1 MNVFENLIAP
11 IIILGMFLF
20 AVGWFAVCVSK
31 VGQPN
36 RQFMA
41 IVLKATAVPSILR
54 VGCLWCMFAGVFQ
67 DRSGTWDF
75 LLLMIGFYPEGVLL
89 PQEFFTSP
97 KDGRWTVLGTM
108 FLSFLLT
115 FTVFV
120 CAAIS
125 AAIIASIRRN
135 RGVVAAD

>member
-1 MNVFENLIAP
+1 MLALLVV
-11 IIILGMFLF
+11 
-20 AVGWFAVCVSK
+20 AVAWMAVWVTK
-31 VGQPN
+31 AGQPGN
-36 RQFMA
+36 RFGVIVAKAA
-41 IVLKATAVPSILR
+41 IVPSILR
-54 VGCLWCMFAGVFQ
+54 VGCLWCIFAGVLQ

-97 KDGRWTVLGTM
+97 KDGRWTVLGTL